1 MDIEFNS
8 VSELYNRL
16 LPALRSKV
24 TELKNNGYDYLNVN
38 DVWNYLKDTRW
49 QNSHNLT
56 LSDMVSDILY
66 SDNELIDANSTVGY
80 WDKDRN
86 FVYNSKDAKFKTFAQ
101 FIQKRVKFKLTSNK
115 FGRYD
120 KLFEENHI
128 PNGYLIRKSILKKR
142 DILLLKLHL
151 KIGG

>member
-66 SDNELIDANSTVGY
+66 SDNELIDAY
-80 WDKDRN
+80 
-86 FVYNSKDAKFKTFAQ
+86 F
-101 FIQKRVKFKLTSNK
+101 
-115 FGRYD
+115 
-120 KLFEENHI
+120 
-128 PNGYLIRKSILKKR
+128 
-142 DILLLKLHL
+142 KLHL
-151 KIGG
+151 RDRNV

>member
-1 MDIEFNS
+1 MDIEFNN
-8 VSELYNRL
+8 VTELYNRL

-66 SDNELIDANSTVGY
+66 SDNELIDAY
-80 WDKDRN
+80 
-86 FVYNSKDAKFKTFAQ
+86 F
-101 FIQKRVKFKLTSNK
+101 
-115 FGRYD
+115 
-120 KLFEENHI
+120 
-128 PNGYLIRKSILKKR
+128 
-142 DILLLKLHL
+142 KLHL
-151 KIGG
+151 RDRNV